1 MRIHENDRAGL
12 EQLCRY
18 AARPPFA
25 LHRLSQ
31 GPDGNLLYKMKR
43 ARSGALFLLLTPD
56 QLLARIATL
65 VPPART
71 HALRYH
77 GVFAPNAKD
86 RRRVVPGGEAPT
98 GAGPG
103 DLQVHGGQPGH
114 SERPTISAQKP
125 GSARRH
131 ANLSP
136 PGDFSLAEAPEPAGD
151 ERLGPRYRVPWAE
164 LLRKVFSLDV
174 LGCPQCGGRMELIA
188 FIAEARVAK
197 RILDHLGLRSTGPPV
212 LRSRAPDEALDP
224 GPEYGGADPTYDE

>member
-77 GVFAPNAKD
+77 GVFAPNSKVRA
-86 RRRVVPGGEAPT
+86 RVVPGGTAAPPMETEGRTPCGGQSGHAGPPPRGAPATVGPHAGTAAAGFALT
-98 GAGPG
+98 GATDPHG
-103 DLQVHGGQPGH
+103 DD
-114 SERPTISAQKP
+114 RC
-125 GSARRH
+125 
-131 ANLSP
+131 
-136 PGDFSLAEAPEPAGD
+136 
-151 ERLGPRYRVPWAE
+151 GPRYRVPWAE

-174 LGCPQCGGRMELIA
+174 LACPECGGRMELMA
-188 FIAEARVAK
+188 FIAEAAVAK
-197 RILDHLGLRSTGPPV
+197 RILDHLGLASTGPPLAKAV
-212 LRSRAPDEALDP
+212 APEAVADP
-224 GPEYGGADPTYDE
+224 GPEYGEADPIYED